1 MKPAAALA
9 ALTLLMGLG
18 PARADNVNG
27 AWSAVHSWPLIPI
40 HAVLLPDQR
49 ILSYGST
56 ATGVQSGNFTYDV
69 WDPAGGL
76 SGGHLTLPNLTLTD
90 IFCSSQLVLPGDG
103 GVFIAGGDVWN
114 GTQVLN
120 SANPNTNFF
129 SFANNTLTRQTN
141 MNRGRWYST
150 STATLSGEVYIQGGS
165 SGTDR
170 PEVRQSNG
178 TFRLLS
184 GANTSS
190 LDFMYPRNWV
200 APNGL
205 IFGYDNSGRMYTV
218 NPAGTGTFT
227 SKGTYSG
234 PTGSDSSA
242 AMFRPGRI
250 LQFGGNSNQARIID
264 ITGTNPVV
272 TSTGNLFQK
281 RVLVNATVLAD
292 GQVLA
297 TGGSGVWNEKTNT
310 TYYPEI
316 WDPNTGVWS
325 RKNPLVPAVKA
336 RLYHSMALLLPD
348 ASVMVGGG
356 GANSPTTSLPEN
368 NTNIEVYYPPYLYGP
383 GGGLAARP
391 TISSVQPSIEIG
403 ETFAL
408 DYNGSG
414 PISRVALVKTSS
426 VTHSWNMDQRFVEAT
441 FVTNGTRLMVQAPT
455 RAADAPPGFY
465 MLFVLNPSGV
475 PSVSRIVQIPVA
487 AAPNPAVTPVLTAP
501 GNRSGPEGTPVSLQ
515 LLATDPNLDELGY
528 GASGLP
534 PGLTVHPVSGLISG
548 TPTAPGSYNVV
559 VAASDGVNTA
569 SAAFVWQITAIS
581 PLVLAPLPL
590 ELPRLSGSTATFTAV
605 VSSAVN
611 PQFRWYFDD
620 GTPETGWSASP
631 TIDHTFTQP
640 GVYYVTLTVTDA
652 RGLQQQSTTAVTVH
666 FPLTA
671 NRPAASGNLAYGAP
685 GAGNNRL
692 WVVNQDN
699 NSVTAFDAVT
709 NARLAEIPVQLAPR
723 SVAIAP
729 DGTVWVT
736 NKQSASISIID
747 PGTLAVVATIPLPR
761 GSQPFGLAFSP
772 AGSAAYVVLEGLG
785 KLLKVDGVSRQVV
798 GEVSVGPNPRHL
810 AITGDG
816 ASIYVSRFIT
826 PLLPGENTANVQPGT
841 AGGEVLRITAASLQV
856 AQTISLRHSGVP
868 DAENQGSGVPNYL
881 GAAVLSPDGTQAF
894 VPSKQDNVRRGSLRN
909 GLNLNFQNTVRAITS
924 RMVLSTG
931 TEDLAR
937 RMDHDNAS
945 LASAVAFDKLGVYA
959 FAALE
964 TSREV
969 VIAGAHSG
977 WQIMRL
983 DVGRAPQGVLVAP
996 DGLRLYVSNFM
1007 DRTVDVFD
1015 LSSLVQTG
1023 TASVPHVAT
1032 LQSVT
1037 SEALT
1042 PNVLLGKQLFYDA
1055 RDARLAQDRYMS
1067 CATCHNDGGY
1077 DGRVWDLTGFGE
1089 GLRSTIALRGRAAG
1103 HGFLHW
1109 SNNFDEVQDFEG
1121 QIRALAGGTGLMDD
1135 AAFYEGT
1142 RRLPLEDPKAG
1153 QSADLDA
1160 LAAYVASLNS
1170 FAPSPL
1176 RNGDGTLTTAGE
1188 EGRTVFATRNCAA
1201 CHGGANF
1208 TVSGAGNVLDVGTLT
1223 PASGNRLGQLLTGI
1237 DVPTLRDVW
1246 ATAPYLHDSSAPTL
1260 TAAIEAHSGSTVP
1273 AADLPKLVAYLEQIG
1288 GDEGPAPVSD
1298 LDLDGLL
1305 DALDN
1310 CTLVANASQL
1320 DVDGDGYGNLCD
1332 ADLDNSGTVTAAD
1345 FGLLRAVLGQSVESG
1360 AAAAAADLNGSGTVT
1375 TADFGL
1381 LRGQLGSPPGPSGL
1395 HP

>member
-1 MKPAAALA
+1 MKPATAVA
-9 ALTLLMGLG
+9 ALTLLIGSG
-18 PARADNVNG
+18 IARADNVNG
-27 AWSAVHSWPLIPI
+27 GWSAVIPWPIIPI
-40 HAVLLPDQR
+40 HSVLLPDQR
-49 ILSYGST
+49 VLTYGST
-56 ATGVQSGNFTYDV
+56 VTGVQSGNFTYDV

-90 IFCSSQLVLPGDG
+90 IFCSSQIVLPGGG

-129 SFANNTLTRQTN
+129 KFSDNTLTRQTN
-141 MNRGRWYST
+141 MNRGRWYSS
-150 STATLSGEVYIQGGS
+150 STATLSGEVYVQGGS

-184 GANTSS
+184 GANTST

-205 IFGYDNSGRMYTV
+205 IFGYDNSGRMYNV

-264 ITGTNPVV
+264 ITGANPVV
-272 TSTGNLFQK
+272 TSTGNLLQK
-281 RVLVNATVLAD
+281 RVLVNATVLPD
-292 GQVLA
+292 GRVLA
-297 TGGSGVWNEKTNT
+297 TGGSGVWNELTNVT
-310 TYYPEI
+310 NYAEI

-325 RKNPLVPAVKA
+325 QKATAVKA

-356 GANSPTTSLPEN
+356 GANSPTTSLPQN
-368 NTNIEVYYPPYLYGP
+368 NTNIEIYYPPYLYSP
-383 GGGLAARP
+383 SGGLAARP
-391 TISSVQPSIEIG
+391 TISGVQSSIEIG
-403 ETFAL
+403 ETFSL

-414 PISRVALVKTSS
+414 PISRVTLVKTSS

-515 LLATDPNLDELGY
+515 LVASDPNLDELGY
-528 GASGLP
+528 GATGLP
-534 PGLTVHPVSGLISG
+534 PGLTVHPVSGLLSG

-559 VAASDGVNTA
+559 VAASDGVNSA

-620 GTPETGWSASP
+620 GTPETAWSSSP
-631 TIDHTFTQP
+631 AIDHTFTQP
-640 GVYYVTLTVTDA
+640 GVYYVTLTVTDT
-652 RGLQQQSTTAVTVH
+652 RSLQQQSTTAVTVH

-671 NRPAASGNLAYGAP
+671 NRPASSGNLAYGAP

-747 PGTLAVVATIPLPR
+747 PGTLAVSATIPLPR

-772 AGSAAYVVLEGLG
+772 VGSAGYVVLEGLG

-798 GEVSVGPNPRHL
+798 GEVSVGSNPRHL
-810 AITGDG
+810 SITGDG
-816 ASIYVSRFIT
+816 ASVYVSRFVT

-841 AGGEVLRITAASLQV
+841 AGGEVLRITAANLQV
-856 AQTISLRHSGVP
+856 AQTISLRHSSVP
-868 DAENQGSGVPNYL
+868 DAANQGSGVPNYL
-881 GAAVLSPDGTQAF
+881 GAAVISPDGTQAF

-924 RMVLSTG
+924 RVVLSTG

-969 VIAGAHSG
+969 VIAGAHNG

-983 DVGRAPQGVLVAP
+983 DVGRAPQGVLVSP

-1007 DRTVDVFD
+1007 DRTVDVFS
-1015 LSSLVQTG
+1015 LSNLVQTG
-1023 TASVPHVAT
+1023 TASVPRVAT

-1037 SEALT
+1037 SEALA

-1055 RDARLAQDRYMS
+1055 RDTRLAQDRYMS
-1067 CATCHNDGGY
+1067 CAACHNDGGH

-1109 SNNFDEVQDFEG
+1109 SNNFDEMQDFEG
-1121 QIRALAGGTGLMDD
+1121 QIRALSGGTGLMDD
-1135 AAFYEGT
+1135 TAFNAGT
-1142 RRLPLEDPKAG
+1142 RSLPLGDPKAG
-1153 QSADLDA
+1153 QSTDLDA

-1188 EGRTVFATRNCAA
+1188 EGKAVFATRNCAA
-1201 CHGGANF
+1201 CHGDANF
-1208 TVSGAGNVLDVGTLT
+1208 TVSGAANLMNIGTLT
-1223 PASGNRLGQLLTGI
+1223 AASGNRLGLPLTGI

-1246 ATAPYLHDSSAPTL
+1246 ATAPYLHDGSAPTL
-1260 TAAIEAHSGSTVP
+1260 TAAVQAHSGNTVP

-1298 LDLDGLL
+1298 VDLDGVL

-1310 CTLVANASQL
+1310 CQLAPNASQL

-1332 ADLDNSGTVTAAD
+1332 ADLDNSGTVTTAD
-1345 FGLLRAVLGQSVESG
+1345 FGLMRALLGQSVDFG
-1360 AAAAAADLNGSGTVT
+1360 PAAAAADLNGSGMVT